1 MATRHCKVT
10 VASTDYLFPLKPFTR
25 NDRTQYYVKQSS
37 RVGLPDAVPT
47 SGQPTNENLV
57 VRKEVTFKAPFR
69 VGHKNIQVPNGI
81 WDEESNS
88 LFTKIYPPPLQ
99 TSTTKPGGTQRVEF
113 NNFTHAIGELFAWGD
128 GLSPSTTADF
138 QLIYATAIAGAITWA
153 DSTLQADLG
162 ASLTTP
168 VTGLVEHKGNTFGL
182 IRDPE
187 TLQTVASQ
195 QVFMSIAGVK
205 TDWQIVPDGLG
216 TGVTAPGA
224 NSYWLDSDGTNLYT
238 TTGTTSIAVKKSAND
253 GVTFPTTLATI
264 NASGHARGMAM
275 FSDGTSVEDVW
286 ITTPEGLY
294 QIDISATTFKKH
306 VSFSNQQSANTGKL
320 FKAFQGLL
328 FTDGHSLYFG
338 YWATSVFFTWVLLG
352 LDNILPDGQP
362 LAKEGDIT
370 SISYIPELAWVA
382 VTVGGGDASHN
393 GTVYI
398 YKLGLAWS
406 RSFAA
411 DSIYWNCIYKNST
424 ANKQAF
430 ASAFSYEPDGIG
442 RLHISEDN
450 ATAGDSTLTCFD
462 YIHENPE
469 TQTSYKFASTGQ
481 VTMTSHNADMP
492 SFQKAYEKFRINVSG
507 LDTQANNNEKVTV
520 KFAYDGGSLDSGQT
534 IYSDTD
540 PQSVWMDG
548 AASAVGK
555 DAKSVVTELT
565 LARGATTTNAPK
577 VADFSYAYQVVVLKD
592 DKTPLRAWQMLIS
605 LDKADYPNIADP
617 TVADPK
623 TARAALDTILKN
635 RPLVKLTL
643 GNDVSAVKVRM
654 QPYMIERSIG
664 LSGSEEGFAAE
675 DDGGAVLVEFAEEV

>member
-1 MATRHCKVT
+1 MNGRHCKVT

-25 NDRTQYYVKQSS
+25 ADRTQYYVKQSS
-37 RVGLPDAVPT
+37 QIGLPDAVPT
-47 SGQPTNENLV
+47 SGQPTSENLV
-57 VRKEVTFKAPFR
+57 VRKEVTFKPPFR
-69 VGHKNIQVPNGI
+69 VGHKNIQVSNGI
-81 WDEESNS
+81 WDEEANS
-88 LFTKIYPPPLQ
+88 LFTKVYPPPLQ
-99 TSTTKPGGTQRVEF
+99 NSTTKPGGTQRVEF
-113 NNFTHAIGELFAWGD
+113 KNFTHAIGELFAWGT
-128 GLSPSTTADF
+128 GLSTNTTQDFPLLYAAASGGDITWTDTTVTAD
-138 QLIYATAIAGAITWA
+138 LSAG
-153 DSTLQADLG
+153 G
-162 ASLTTP
+162 AFIP
-168 VTGLVEHKGNTFGL
+168 TGMVEHKGNAYGIVLSPT
-182 IRDPE
+182 

-195 QVFMSIAGVK
+195 QAFMSVGGVK
-205 TDWQIVPDGLG
+205 TTWQIVPDGAG

-224 NSYWLDSDGTNLYT
+224 NSYFLASDGTNLYT
-238 TTGTTSIAVKKSAND
+238 ATGTTSIAVKQSTND

-264 NASGHARGMAM
+264 NASGHARGMEM
-275 FSDGTSVEDVW
+275 FSDGTPTEDVW

-320 FKAFQGLL
+320 LKAFQGLL

-338 YWATSVFFTWVLLG
+338 YWASSTYFTWVLLG

-362 LAKEGDIT
+362 LAKKGDIT
-370 SISYIPELAWVA
+370 SISYIPDLAWVA
-382 VTVGGGDASHN
+382 VTIGGGDASHN

-411 DSIYWNCIYKNST
+411 DSIYWNCIYKNGT

-430 ASAFSYEPDGIG
+430 ASVFSYEPDGIG
-442 RLHISEDN
+442 RLHVSEDN

-462 YIHENPE
+462 YIAENPE
-469 TQTSYKFASTGQ
+469 TQTAYKFASTGQ

-492 SFQKAYEKFRINVSG
+492 SFQKAYEKFRINVTG
-507 LDTQANNNEKVTV
+507 LDTQANNNEKVTA

-548 AASAVGK
+548 AATAVGK
-555 DAKSVVTELT
+555 DAKSAVTELT
-565 LARGATTTNAPK
+565 LARGATSTNAPK
-577 VADFSYAYQVVVLKD
+577 VQDFSYAYQVVVLKD
-592 DKTPLRAWQMLIS
+592 DKTPLRKWQVLIS
-605 LDKADYPNIADP
+605 LDKADYTNIADT

-654 QPYMIERSIG
+654 QPYVIERSIG
-664 LSGSEEGFAAE
+664 ISGSAEGFAA
-675 DDGGAVLVEFAEEV
+675 DDDAGAVLVEFAEEV